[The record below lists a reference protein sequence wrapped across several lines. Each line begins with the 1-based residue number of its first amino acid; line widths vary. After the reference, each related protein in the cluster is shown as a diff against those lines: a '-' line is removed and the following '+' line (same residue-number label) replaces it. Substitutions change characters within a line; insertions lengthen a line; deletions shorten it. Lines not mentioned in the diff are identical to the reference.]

1 MYIYEGVALLYNK
14 PLYYTL
20 ISLGILFYVLS
31 VFQLYNLVSI
41 FQNETIPLL
50 DTLSTMRFNLK
61 VQSLN
66 ITNTTNGLRVSS
78 TILLNIT
85 WSKKVDF
92 RGPLLEIIWKNK
104 SVAKINITRLN
115 KPIINKKVY
124 LSFIISR
131 KDLNRKFYLGIIIV
145 SHIGS
150 LKLIQ
155 PIFNASTIL
164 QQVRLGIEDLHVERI
179 NDRDYLVFNI
189 TSYSSTI
196 KTSINVKL
204 LDKNMNTLKNKLIN
218 DFKISPSSKFE
229 VRIDVT
235 GLNYKSIK
243 YIEIDASG
251 LRIALFRLGG

>member
-1 MYIYEGVALLYNK
+1 LYNK

-50 DTLSTMRFNLK
+50 DTLSTMRFNLR

-66 ITNTTNGLRVSS
+66 ITNTTNGLKVSS
-78 TILLNIT
+78 IIILNIT
-85 WSKKVDF
+85 WSKKVNL
-92 RGPLLEIIWKNK
+92 RGPILEIIWKNK
-104 SVAKINITRLN
+104 SIAKINITRLN
-115 KPIINKKVY
+115 KPVINKKVY
-124 LSFIISR
+124 LSFIVSN
-131 KDLNRKFYLGIIIV
+131 KDLSRKFYLGANII
-145 SHIGS
+145 SRIGS
-150 LKLIQ
+150 LRLVQ

-164 QQVRLGIEDLHVERI
+164 QQVRLGIENLHIERI
-179 NDRDYLVFNI
+179 DDKNYLVFNI

-196 KTSINVKL
+196 KTPINIKL
-204 LDKNMNTLKNKLIN
+204 LDEGINTLKNELVN
-218 DFKISPSSKFE
+218 NFSVSPRSKFE

-235 GLNYKSIK
+235 GIDYKSIK

-251 LRIALFRLGG
+251 LRIALFKLGG